1 MRSLVLSLFFAVLA
15 MDQQPAEAARASTSQ
30 AELQRLEQAWHHCLR
45 EAYSHQPAG
54 QSRAGNQRNALDE
67 CEEQEN
73 AYVAA
78 SMAAQ
83 TDDRGRGRPFAS
95 RTSARLGGLDWRLRA
110 QPDQRLDREPETL
123 SIAKQAPADQR

>member
-1 MRSLVLSLFFAVLA
+1 MNEKVGMRSLVLSLVFAVLA
-15 MDQQPAEAARASTSQ
+15 MPQQPAEAEAASISD
-30 AELQRLEQAWHHCLR
+30 AELQRLEQAWHRCLR
-45 EAYSHQPAG
+45 EAYVHQPAG

-83 TDDRGRGRPFAS
+83 AAGRDGGIDRFLRERAAGRP
-95 RTSARLGGLDWRLRA
+95 RLPPTCSTRSQIGSEA
-110 QPDQRLDREPETL
+110 
-123 SIAKQAPADQR
+123 

>member
-1 MRSLVLSLFFAVLA
+1 MRSLVLSLLFAVLA
-15 MDQQPAEAARASTSQ
+15 MDQQPAEAAAASISPD
-30 AELQRLEQAWHHCLR
+30 ELQRLEQTWHRCLR
-45 EAYSHQPAG
+45 EAYVHQPAG

-83 TDDRGRGRPFAS
+83 AAS
-95 RTSARLGGLDWRLRA
+95 RAAGDRSLPARARGWAASVAAYMLDPITDWIRNLKR
-110 QPDQRLDREPETL
+110 
-123 SIAKQAPADQR
+123 